1 MPGFDC
7 GIGKNMTRRELREHC
22 FKMLFSADFYPDKE
36 EAKDFYPTSEEAK
49 SQLEQY
55 FTGPEEYA
63 ADDSGVNQV
72 LHKVELK
79 EEDVEYLKAWTADM
93 MDKIPALDEKI
104 NEVAA
109 GWKTRRMGKVEL
121 TIIRLALYEMEY
133 DDTIPQKVSINEA
146 VELAKKFGGDDSPAF
161 VNGILA
167 KFVKQEQQE

>member
-22 FKMLFSADFYPDKE
+22 FKMLFSA
-36 EAKDFYPTSEEAK
+36 DFYPTSEEAK

-79 EEDVEYLKAWTADM
+79 EEDVEYLKARTADM

-146 VELAKKFGGDDSPAF
+146 VELAKKFGGDDSPAI